1 VSILLYNLFLALY
14 KFGIRL
20 TARRGNK
27 SQQWLDGRKDIF
39 THIAQNL
46 RPRDGTR
53 VWIHCASLGE
63 FEQGRPIIEALKQQG
78 YCIVLTFFSP
88 SGYEIRKNYEQADYV
103 FYLPLDHP
111 KESQQMVQL
120 INPSLVLFVK
130 YEFWYYYLQA
140 LQQRGIPTLLVAAAF
155 RPSQPFFKWYG
166 GLFRKMLSC
175 YTHLFVQDEASK
187 NLLLSIHNNYPVIVA
202 GDTRYDRV
210 AAIAG
215 QAKTNT
221 WVEKWK
227 KNQPVWVAGST
238 WPDDEKVLYAFCQ
251 KSNTPYKL
259 IIAPHEVD
267 DTHVQQ
273 LVSLFGEK
281 AVRYSQFT
289 DADID
294 KKVLLVDNMGMLSS
308 LYQYGTIAYVGGGFA
323 KSGIHNILEPAV
335 FGLPVFFGPHFQKFI
350 EAREMTARGLAFSIS
365 DANGLQQG
373 FESIAHSEEKRLA
386 LKKEIIAFMQSKQGA
401 TDIIVKKSLELLSH

>member
-1 VSILLYNLFLALY
+1 MSILLYNLFLALY
-14 KFGIRL
+14 KLSIRL

-27 SQQWLDGRKDIF
+27 SQQWLEGRNDIF
-39 THIAQNL
+39 THIAHSL
-46 RPRDGTR
+46 RPEDGKR
-53 VWIHCASLGE
+53 VWVHCASLGE

-187 NLLLSIHNNYPVIVA
+187 NLLLSIYKNCPVIVA

-215 QAKTNT
+215 HAKTNI

-227 KNQPVWVAGST
+227 NNQPVCVAGST
-238 WPDDEKVLYAFCQ
+238 WPDDEKVLHAFYQ
-251 KSNTPYKL
+251 KSNIPYKF

-267 DTHVQQ
+267 DAHVQQ
-273 LVSLFGEK
+273 LVSIFGEK

-323 KSGIHNILEPAV
+323 KSGIHNILEPAI

-350 EAREMTARGLAFSIS
+350 EAREMTARGLAFSKS

>member
-1 VSILLYNLFLALY
+1 MSILLYNLFLALY
-14 KFGIRL
+14 KLGIRL

-27 SQQWLDGRKDIF
+27 SQRWLEGRKDIF
-39 THIAQNL
+39 THIAHSL
-46 RPRDGTR
+46 RPDDGKR

-155 RPSQPFFKWYG
+155 RSSQPFFKWYG

-175 YTHLFVQDEASK
+175 YTHLFVQDVASK
-187 NLLLSIHNNYPVIVA
+187 NLLLSIHKNCPVIVA

-221 WVEKWK
+221 LVEKWK
-227 KNQPVWVAGST
+227 NNQPVWVAGST
-238 WPDDEKVLYAFCQ
+238 WPEDEKVLHAFYQ

-259 IIAPHEVD
+259 IIAPHEID
-267 DTHVQQ
+267 DAHVQQ
-273 LVSLFGEK
+273 LVSLFGESV
-281 AVRYSQFT
+281 VRYSQFT

-294 KKVLLVDNMGMLSS
+294 KKILLIDNMGMLSS
-308 LYQYGTIAYVGGGFA
+308 LYRYGAIAYVGGGFA

-335 FGLPVFFGPHFQKFI
+335 FGLPVFIGPHFQKFI
-350 EAREMTARGLAFSIS
+350 EAREMTAKGIAFSIS
-365 DANGLQQG
+365 DASGLQQG
-373 FESIAHSEEKRLA
+373 FESIAHNEEKRLA

-401 TDIIVKKSLELLSH
+401 TDIIVKKSLELLSL